1 MTRQQAMRSTR
12 TRPAVPVRA
21 AIYARVSSDQQAE
34 RRTIDSQVQDLLA
47 RAAADGREVGEAFR
61 FLDDG
66 HSGASLVRP
75 ALERLRDLVGMAAVD
90 LVYVH
95 APDRLARSY
104 AHQAVLVEEFARA
117 GTEVVFLN
125 RPIGRSPED
134 DLLLQL
140 QGMFAEY
147 ERARMLERSRRGK
160 RHLARAGVVSVLTR
174 APYGYRYVGR
184 DAGNG
189 VARFE
194 VVEDKA
200 EVVRRIF
207 RWVGVERVTLAAVCR
222 RLAEAGVPSPTGN
235 ARWSRSMIGT
245 LLSNSAYA
253 GRAVFGKNAS
263 VPWRPP
269 LRPARGR
276 AGVPKRP
283 SRQVPAP
290 PERWITI
297 PVPAIIDEGLFE
309 SAREQLAENRRRN
322 RQRLAGVRYLLQGLL
337 VCHKCGYAFC
347 GRWQPLYPREA
358 GRGYHYYRCCGTESN
373 RFDGRRR
380 CDARVVAVAPLD
392 AAVWAEV
399 RRLLEDPARVLSE
412 HRRRLEAARA
422 GPRRLAGEAVE
433 RRLASL
439 RRGIGRLIDGYA
451 EGLIDKAELEPRLA
465 ALRRRVAELES
476 EAAALRDAADETRS
490 LRLVIGK
497 LETFAGMVGDRLEAA
512 DWDTKRDIIRTLV
525 RRVEIDDDH
534 VRVVFRV
541 DPGPNDNGRSPRL
554 LQHCPGREQE
564 LPSEGHDRDP
574 ADPPPSRPDPFPEP
588 GAQGG
593 VRLVAEPEPG
603 ELDHGVAQASV
614 ARLGDALLA
623 LGPTALPRARRQA
636 RVGRDL
642 PPVIEAAE
650 QRLEPE
656 QRAELAA
663 DALEAR
669 ERRGRRPGS
678 GSLGRRLDQR
688 ITLALD
694 RGDLRGDQLDPLEFP
709 PDLGL
714 EPLGQ
719 GTSVTGL
726 ERVETGQTILAERI
740 VVDDPPPVEQP
751 LDPVRVLDALLEQRG
766 ALARQAP
773 AVLLFRARRPHH
785 RAHAPLA
792 ARPSHEAAQE
802 HLTVDR
808 VRLGP
813 AMPPVD
819 GDRGGIDDTAR
830 DPVPLQQAVQPE
842 TVEPGLSDDQDLD
855 RPTGPPLGRRPQPR
869 QEVEES
875 SAIAAR
881 DGMPRQL
888 IAAGRVHGHEP
899 PRLPQLERRE
909 EPACVR
915 PGRGFDR
922 GRARIRHHRLPPSWA
937 WQPRSNGSG
946 RGPPP

>member
-134 DLLLQL
+134 NLLLQL

-309 SAREQLAENRRRN
+309 SAREQLAENRRRS

-412 HRRRLEAARA
+412 RRRRLEAARA

-554 LQHCPGREQE
+554 LQHCPGRDQQAAG
-564 LPSEGHDRDP
+564 EGDDRDP
-574 ADPPPSRPDPFPEP
+574 ADPPALVAHARPEPAARRALGLVPHPEP
-588 GAQGG
+588 GQ
-593 VRLVAEPEPG
+593 
-603 ELDHGVAQASV
+603 LDHGVAQARV
-614 ARLGDALLA
+614 AGLGDALLA
-623 LGPTALPRARRQA
+623 GDLAAAPGRRRQPG
-636 RVGRDL
+636 VGRHL
-642 PPVIEAAE
+642 PPVGEAAVE
-650 QRLEPE
+650 ALVVEDRRDL
-656 QRAELAA
+656 RA

-669 ERRGRRPGS
+669 EQGDGRRPRFR
-678 GSLGRRLDQR
+678 LGRGGGVAFRLD
-688 ITLALD
+688 L
-694 RGDLRGDQLDPLEFP
+694 GDLP
-709 PDLGL
+709 PQEL
-714 EPLGQ
+714 EPL
-719 GTSVTGL
+719 
-726 ERVETGQTILAERI
+726 ELAPQLR
-740 VVDDPPPVEQP
+740 PQ
-751 LDPVRVLDALLEQRG
+751 
-766 ALARQAP
+766 
-773 AVLLFRARRPHH
+773 ARRAGGARRRSPAP
-785 RAHAPLA
+785 RAG
-792 ARPSHEAAQE
+792 S
-802 HLTVDR
+802 
-808 VRLGP
+808 
-813 AMPPVD
+813 
-819 GDRGGIDDTAR
+819 
-830 DPVPLQQAVQPE
+830 
-842 TVEPGLSDDQDLD
+842 
-855 RPTGPPLGRRPQPR
+855 RR
-869 QEVEES
+869 S
-875 SAIAAR
+875 
-881 DGMPRQL
+881 
-888 IAAGRVHGHEP
+888 
-899 PRLPQLERRE
+899 
-909 EPACVR
+909 C
-915 PGRGFDR
+915 
-922 GRARIRHHRLPPSWA
+922 
-937 WQPRSNGSG
+937 RSGSKS
-946 RGPPP
+946 